1 MARETGTSTALPK
14 GSKAVF
20 TRRARSAAS
29 ASLETKSTTP
39 SRIETCRS
47 SHEKMGRD
55 MEGSARF
62 NVFFFV
68 GRPFF
73 PSGINAVRKL
83 TAQQRLSG
91 VKSLIFVGLT
101 L

>member
-20 TRRARSAAS
+20 TRRARLAAS

-55 MEGSARF
+55 MEGSVGF
-62 NVFFFV
+62 NVWLF
-68 GRPFF
+68 
-73 PSGINAVRKL
+73 A
-83 TAQQRLSG
+83 ALSG
-91 VKSLIFVGLT
+91 
-101 L
+101 

>member
-20 TRRARSAAS
+20 TRRARSAA

-55 MEGSARF
+55 MEGSAGF
-62 NVFFFV
+62 NVWLF
-68 GRPFF
+68 
-73 PSGINAVRKL
+73 A
-83 TAQQRLSG
+83 ALSG
-91 VKSLIFVGLT
+91 
-101 L
+101 

>member
-20 TRRARSAAS
+20 TRRVRSAAS

-55 MEGSARF
+55 MEGSAGF
-62 NVFFFV
+62 NVWLF
-68 GRPFF
+68 
-73 PSGINAVRKL
+73 A
-83 TAQQRLSG
+83 ALSG
-91 VKSLIFVGLT
+91 
-101 L
+101 